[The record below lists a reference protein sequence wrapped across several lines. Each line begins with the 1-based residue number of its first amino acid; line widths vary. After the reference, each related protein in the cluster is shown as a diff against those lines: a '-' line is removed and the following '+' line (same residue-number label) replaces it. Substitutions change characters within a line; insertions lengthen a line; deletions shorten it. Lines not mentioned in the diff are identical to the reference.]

1 MPRNWQF
8 SQVRRTLS
16 IAQKQFFVGKAAG
29 EFRMN
34 KTLRLEAPI
43 LNGFWASR
51 SPSSWYLS
59 WRYERVEMQGI
70 PHLSRS

>member
-1 MPRNWQF
+1 
-8 SQVRRTLS
+8 
-16 IAQKQFFVGKAAG
+16 VGKFAG

-70 PHLSRS
+70 THPSRS